1 MQQWPGGPLVALS
14 NYYSGLYGPVGSAEA
29 VHGLLAAQ
37 WQAAAQALRRLPG
50 SAVLRLQPLDAAS
63 NWLPA
68 LEAGLRTAGYW
79 TSRYFAFGNW
89 CQPVPA
95 GGFAPYWADR
105 PSALRHSVERGRRR
119 LEKAG
124 TWRIDIVTSGAPV
137 DTAAL
142 DTALAAYQAVYAQS
156 WKQPEPCPDF
166 MPSLVRLAARKGWL
180 RLGVLWLNDQPLA
193 SQVWLVFG
201 AKANIYKL
209 AYVKG
214 QDRLSA
220 GSVLTAALMQHA
232 MDVDKVQEVD
242 YPPTRPTGWPCG
254 ASVSGW
260 WRLTASACPDFGAP
274 GGTRWGLRRN
284 ALWIEGG
291 GAEYQARYAE
301 RNEKRELLGNP
312 LFVTDYL
319 AKGTDALS
327 LDGFTSLR
335 FCGGWHPGPAR
346 QRPAVRGWSAREPGN
361 CLR

>member
-1 MQQWPGGPLVALS
+1 MDDQG
-14 NYYSGLYGPVGSAEA
+14 
-29 VHGLLAAQ
+29 
-37 WQAAAQALRRLPG
+37 RD
-50 SAVLRLQPLDAAS
+50 DAR
-63 NWLPA
+63 PT
-68 LEAGLRTAGYW
+68 LEAITRVD
-79 TSRYFAFGNW
+79 R
-89 CQPVPA
+89 VPQTK
-95 GGFAPYWADR
+95 WA
-105 PSALRHSVERGRRR
+105 

-242 YPPTRPTGWPCG
+242 YL
-254 ASVSGW
+254 SGDDTYKADW
-260 WRLTASACPDFGAP
+260 MA
-274 GGTRWGLRRN
+274 LRRERVGLVAFDRKRLSGLWGAGRH
-284 ALWIEGG
+284 ALG
-291 GAEYQARYAE
+291 
-301 RNEKRELLGNP
+301 
-312 LFVTDYL
+312 L
-319 AKGTDALS
+319 AKKRLMD
-327 LDGFTSLR
+327 
-335 FCGGWHPGPAR
+335 
-346 QRPAVRGWSAREPGN
+346 
-361 CLR
+361 